1 MNILKNM
8 EVIFISATIIAGAT
22 SFAQADAPKAVSL
35 AAPAVVA
42 KAALATEGK
51 MAVVTVSAKRMSA
64 AEKAR
69 AL

>member
-8 EVIFISATIIAGAT
+8 EAIFISATIIAGAT
-22 SFAQADAPKAVSL
+22 SFAQADAPKAVTV

-51 MAVVTVSAKRMSA
+51 MAVVTVSAKRLTA
-64 AEKAR
+64 EEKAR
-69 AL
+69 TL

>member
-8 EVIFISATIIAGAT
+8 EAIFISATIIAGAT
-22 SFAQADAPKAVSL
+22 SFAQADAPKAATL
-35 AAPAVVA
+35 AAPAAVA
-42 KAALATEGK
+42 SATLATEAK

-69 AL
+69 LL